1 MKIGAIFPQLDL
13 GADRGA
19 IREYGESV
27 DEMGFHH
34 LLAFDHV
41 VGADTTVHVG
51 WAGPY
56 DVHSTFHEPF
66 VLFGFLAGICPT
78 LEFATGIV
86 ILPQRQTVLVAKQ
99 AAEVDIVSGGKFRLG
114 VGIGWNDVEYE
125 ALGEQFNNRGRR
137 IEEQI
142 DLLRRLWTEPSLTYE
157 GSFHRV
163 TGAGIAPLPIQ
174 QPIPLWMGGGA
185 GPALARVGR
194 LADGWFSNAKP
205 GPQLDEALT
214 TIRDAAREAGRDP
227 GEVGVEGRIMV
238 GDRDQDRIVKEFE
251 EWQSLGVSHVSFN
264 TMGANLEDV
273 GAHIRALQSA
283 LDAVGRPE

>member
-19 IREYGESV
+19 VREYGESV
-27 DEMGFHH
+27 DEMGFDH

-41 VGADTTVHVG
+41 VGADTAVHVG

-99 AAEVDIVSGGKFRLG
+99 AAEVDILSGGKFRLG

-157 GSFHRV
+157 GTFHHV

-174 QPIPLWMGGGA
+174 QPIPLWMCGGA

-227 GEVGVEGRIMV
+227 SDIGVEGRIMV

-251 EWQSLGVSHVSFN
+251 EWQSLGASHVSFN
-264 TMGANLEDV
+264 TMGANLDDV

-283 LDAVGRPE
+283 LNSIGRPE

>member
-1 MKIGAIFPQLDL
+1 MKLGAIFPQLDM
-13 GADRGA
+13 GADFGA
-19 IREYGESV
+19 V
-27 DEMGFHH
+27 DEMGFDH

-41 VGADTTVHVG
+41 VGADPAVHVG

-66 VLFGFLAGICPT
+66 VLFGFLAGICPS

-99 AAEVDIVSGGKFRLG
+99 AAEVDIVSGGRFRLG

-142 DLLRRLWTEPSLTYE
+142 ELLRRLWTEPSVTFE
-157 GSFHRV
+157 GTFHHV
-163 TGAGIAPLPIQ
+163 TGAGIAPLPVQ

-194 LADGWFSNAKP
+194 LADGWFSNTKP
-205 GPQLDEALT
+205 GPQLDEAIT
-214 TIRDAAREAGRDP
+214 TIRDAARAAGRDTSEI
-227 GEVGVEGRIMV
+227 GLEGRIAV
-238 GDRDQDRIVKEFE
+238 GDEDQTRIAKEFQ
-251 EWQSLGVSHVSFN
+251 EWESVGASHVSFN
-264 TMGANLEDV
+264 TMGAGLENV
-273 GAHIRALQSA
+273 GAHIGALQSA
-283 LDAVGRPE
+283 MDTVRSAR

>member
-1 MKIGAIFPQLDL
+1 
-13 GADRGA
+13 
-19 IREYGESV
+19 
-27 DEMGFHH
+27 MGFDH

-41 VGADTTVHVG
+41 VGADTAVHVG

-99 AAEVDIVSGGKFRLG
+99 AAEVDILSGGKLRLG

-157 GSFHRV
+157 GTFHHV

-227 GEVGVEGRIMV
+227 SDIGVEGRIMV

-251 EWQSLGVSHVSFN
+251 EWQSLGASHVSFN
-264 TMGANLEDV
+264 TMGANLDDV

-283 LDAVGRPE
+283 LNSIGRPE